1 MTLTKIHLLTT
12 TPLGILIVYFTNGS
26 GWEFRVLSNGSIFG
40 HSKIYYTAEA
50 AERAGRVWVGTG
62 W

>member
-12 TPLGILIVYFTNGS
+12 TPLGILIVYFTNG
-26 GWEFRVLSNGSIFG
+26 GWQFRVLSNGSIFG
-40 HSKIYYTAEA
+40 HNKIYCTAQA
-50 AERAGRVWVGTG
+50 AERAGRVWVDAG